1 MNIEPGRII
10 NDFIE
15 PNKRQYV
22 IPVYQRNYEWPREQ
36 CEKLFDDIIQAYKMD
51 RNHFCGSIVYIVTI
65 DGAEYVLHAG
75 DELFIPKGSVQGGS
89 VKAGTRSIHAFGGQR
104 VKG

>member
-22 IPVYQRNYEWPREQ
+22 IPVYQRNYESET
-36 CEKLFDDIIQAYKMD
+36 K
-51 RNHFCGSIVYIVTI
+51 
-65 DGAEYVLHAG
+65 
-75 DELFIPKGSVQGGS
+75 
-89 VKAGTRSIHAFGGQR
+89 
-104 VKG
+104 